1 MEEIEKNIKSGF
13 LRFLFA
19 TNIGDLCYAMPSMR
33 SICRKYNKKAI
44 IYLRLNVKATYYEGA
59 KHPNGDVMLTRKS
72 YEMMRPLL
80 MAQDWVEAVE
90 VFCGDKYDIDMDVIR
105 RESIGLPNGH
115 IARWYF
121 LSYPD
126 MCCDLTEKW
135 VQYTPNPEIVELVK
149 KSIIVNFTERYRNNY
164 VDYQFMN
171 FVHKDI
177 PILFAGTGGE
187 FETFQKL
194 VPRTQYL
201 KVDDFDELACAIDN
215 CKFFMGNQSF
225 CYALAEGLKKDRI
238 MEYCTWAQNC
248 FPYGD
253 NGYEFVKQNALEYYY
268 TQLAQG
274 LKP

>member
-1 MEEIEKNIKSGF
+1 MEDKTSGVI
-13 LRFLFA
+13 RFLFC
-19 TNIGDLCYAMPSMR
+19 TNIGDLTYALPAMR
-33 SICRKYNKKAI
+33 SVCRKYNKKAV
-44 IYLRLNVKATYYEGA
+44 IYLRLNVKGTYYQGA
-59 KHPNGDVMLTRKS
+59 VHPNGEVMLNRKS

-80 MAQDWVEAVE
+80 IVQDWIEAVE

-105 RESIGLPNGH
+105 QEAIGLPNGH

-126 MCCDLTEKW
+126 MICDLTEKW
-135 VQYTPNPEIVELVK
+135 IQYTPNPQVVELVK
-149 KSIIVNFTERYRNNY
+149 NSVIVNFTERYRNNY
-164 VDYQFMN
+164 INYQFMN
-171 FVHKDI
+171 FVHKNV
-177 PILFAGTGGE
+177 PILFVGTE
-187 FETFQKL
+187 KEALAFKEL

-201 KVDDFDELACAIDN
+201 KVDDFNELACAIDN

-253 NGYEFVKQNALEYYY
+253 NGYEFAKQRGVEYFYDM
-268 TQLAQG
+268 LIQG
-274 LKP
+274 KKP